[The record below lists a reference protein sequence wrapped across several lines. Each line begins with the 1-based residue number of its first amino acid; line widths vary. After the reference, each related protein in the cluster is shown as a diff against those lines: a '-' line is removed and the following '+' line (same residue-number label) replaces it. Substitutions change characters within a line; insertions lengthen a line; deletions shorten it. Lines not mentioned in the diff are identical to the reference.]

1 MEEPFLIR
9 NFGYVAI
16 IVVNILL
23 AEKYNRSKVWVGLLS
38 IAAHLLVTLYLV
50 VVITASAKQGQ
61 SQGREED
68 ATRGSGGSSAKG
80 SVYVLT
86 NPALS
91 DVVKIGYTTRSAEV
105 RARELSG
112 TGVPGKWQVAHE
124 ISTGSPKQVEKTVH
138 QKLSRQ
144 KVQDGGEFF
153 QVSPEKAVRVI
164 RSVA

>member
-1 MEEPFLIR
+1 MDPGSLI
-9 NFGYVAI
+9 FYV
-16 IVVNILL
+16 IVYVLVVIGNVNL
-23 AEKYNRSKVWVGLLS
+23 AQRYNRSKVGVALFS
-38 IAAHLLVTLYLV
+38 ILAHLLVTLYLV
-50 VVITASAKQGQ
+50 VVITASSREKK
-61 SQGREED
+61 SQNGEKV
-68 ATRGSGGSSAKG
+68 TAKG

-91 DVVKIGYTTRSAEV
+91 DVVKIGYTARSAEV

-153 QVSPEKAVRVI
+153 KVSPEKAARVI

>member
-1 MEEPFLIR
+1 MDSGSLIF
-9 NFGYVAI
+9 FGIVYVL
-16 IVVNILL
+16 VLVGNVNL
-23 AEKYNRSKVWVGLLS
+23 AQEYNRSTVGVLVCSVFLSYWVTVYLL
-38 IAAHLLVTLYLV
+38 IGGR
-50 VVITASAKQGQ
+50 KQGTNKEITP
-61 SQGREED
+61 SAEEL
-68 ATRGSGGSSAKG
+68 ARG

-124 ISTGSPKQVEKTVH
+124 ISTSSPKQVEKTVH

-153 QVSPEKAVRVI
+153 QVSPEKAARVI
-164 RSVA
+164 QSVAQG